1 MAYYTNIMPTLGWS
15 MNIDRSGII
24 LYVENYEKCVSFYSD
39 ILELKVE
46 FQNSHLTSFDF
57 GGSYLMVERG
67 GVASVKGQEIN
78 QNSYILRINV
88 IDIKEVAELMRFKGV
103 EVEYAEYEWGTVAKF
118 TDPDGNYCE
127 LKDSEKFNLQV
138 SSGQQA

>member
-1 MAYYTNIMPTLGWS
+1 

-46 FQNSHLTSFDF
+46 FQTSHLTSFDF

-67 GVASVKGQEIN
+67 DVASVKRKEIN
-78 QNSYILRINV
+78 QNPCILRINV
-88 IDIKEVAELMRFKGV
+88 INIKEVAELMRFKGV
-103 EVEYAEYEWGTVAKF
+103 EVEYAEYDWGTVAKF
-118 TDPDGNYCE
+118 TDPDGNCCE
-127 LKDSEKFNLQV
+127 FKDSGKFNLQV
-138 SSGQQA
+138 SNGQQA